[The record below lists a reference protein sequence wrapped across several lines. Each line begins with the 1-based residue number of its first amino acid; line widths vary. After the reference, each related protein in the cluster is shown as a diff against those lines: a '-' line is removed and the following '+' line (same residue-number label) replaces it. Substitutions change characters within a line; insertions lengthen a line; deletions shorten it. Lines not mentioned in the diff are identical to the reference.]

1 MDKEEIHKQS
11 FDLIKQSF
19 ELDNSEEVNTKDAM
33 VKAIGERVS
42 YWLEYDLEQL
52 FSFLYRMDIDQSKV
66 DHALSLG
73 NVVPANLGIAALIFD
88 RQVARLETKLKYKQ
102 EEIEDLDEELRY

>member
-1 MDKEEIHKQS
+1 MKIAVVGTGYVGLVTGTCFAETGNK
-11 FDLIKQSF
+11 
-19 ELDNSEEVNTKDAM
+19 VTC
-33 VKAIGERVS
+33 V
-42 YWLEYDLEQL
+42 
-52 FSFLYRMDIDQSKV
+52 DIDQSKV
-66 DHALSLG
+66 EHALSLG